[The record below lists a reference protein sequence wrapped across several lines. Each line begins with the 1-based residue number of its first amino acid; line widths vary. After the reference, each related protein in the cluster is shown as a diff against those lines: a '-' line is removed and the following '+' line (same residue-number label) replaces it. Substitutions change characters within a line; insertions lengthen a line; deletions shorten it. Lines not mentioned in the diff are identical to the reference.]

1 MIGTVKMLHYHPNL
15 TSRFNDWS
23 SKIGFLVTMKLK
35 GIPQTGTVLFNS
47 NLPTVKAVALLQGNT
62 SIQCEK
68 HVYHYQDVFV
78 DLRGRR
84 LDKIQLPNLK
94 GFHWEG
100 KVALRAMKGLTRI
113 IFRIDKVLVINF
125 MSYSGR
131 RFQDVLF
138 SP

>member
-1 MIGTVKMLHYHPNL
+1 MIGTVKMLHYQPSL

-23 SKIGFLVTMKLK
+23 SKIGFLVTVKLK

-47 NLPTVKAVALLQGNT
+47 NLPTVKAVALLQGDT

-78 DLRGRR
+78 DLRGRH

-94 GFHWEG
+94 GFLWEG
-100 KVALRAMKGLTRI
+100 KVALRAMKGLIRI
-113 IFRIDKVLVINF
+113 IFRIDKALVINF
-125 MSYSGR
+125 TSYSGR
-131 RFQDVLF
+131 RF
-138 SP
+138 